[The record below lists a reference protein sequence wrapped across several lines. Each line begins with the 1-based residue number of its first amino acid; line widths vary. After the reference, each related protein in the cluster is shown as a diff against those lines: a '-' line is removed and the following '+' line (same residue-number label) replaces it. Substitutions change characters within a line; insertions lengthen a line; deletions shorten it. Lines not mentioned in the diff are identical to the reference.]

1 MTTRRHD
8 AHVHITPV
16 DGSGGATNLA
26 QYLADRDAVGVEMAA
41 IVTPSTLGWNNDVS
55 FEAAAVDP
63 ERFRV
68 IARVDLLAADS
79 MDTTRSVLKRGAV
92 GVRVTLMGE
101 SDISWL
107 DDGRIDETA
116 TLLASSGAVVEFHA
130 APEQLAAVGRF
141 AERFPEARVLIDH
154 MGRPDVAA
162 GVDATAFRGFLEL
175 GALPNVHAKSAN
187 SSFFSRAGQPFSDL
201 IPFYER
207 TLDVFGAERL
217 LWASDWPL
225 CVHNAPF
232 GASVEPLETVLGGTG
247 SAAGELIWWG
257 NFERLFGVTR

>member
-1 MTTRRHD
+1 MTARRHD

-16 DGSGGATNLA
+16 DGPRATNLPD
-26 QYLADRDAVGVEMAA
+26 YLADRDAIGVDMAA

-55 FEAAAVDP
+55 FDAAAVDP

-68 IARVDLLAADS
+68 IARVDLLADDGVEA
-79 MDTTRSVLKRGAV
+79 TRAVLERGAV
-92 GVRVTLMGE
+92 GLRVTLMGE
-101 SDISWL
+101 PDISWL
-107 DDGRIDETA
+107 DDGRIDEAA

-141 AERFPEARVLIDH
+141 AERFPAARVLIDH
-154 MGRPDVAA
+154 MGRPDVAS
-162 GVDATAFRGFLEL
+162 GVDGGSFRAFLEL
-175 GALPNVHAKSAN
+175 AASPNVHAKSAN
-187 SSFFSRAGQPFSDL
+187 SSFFSRAGHPFTDL

-225 CVHNAPF
+225 CVRDAPF
-232 GASVEPLETVLGGTG
+232 GASVDPLETILGG
-247 SAAGELIWWG
+247 ADNADGELIWRS
-257 NFERLFGVTR
+257 NFERVLGVAR